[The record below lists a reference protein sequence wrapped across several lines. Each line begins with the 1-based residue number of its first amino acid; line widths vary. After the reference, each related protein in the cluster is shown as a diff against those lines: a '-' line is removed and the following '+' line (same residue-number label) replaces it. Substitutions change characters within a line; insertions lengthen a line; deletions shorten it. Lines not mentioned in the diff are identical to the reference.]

1 MLKLSSRETEKMGH
15 YRSNLRDIEFNL
27 FEVHRIQ
34 DQLGHPPFS
43 DLDEGTMRAA
53 LAEVERLARSEWAA
67 SFVVADRTELVL
79 EDGEVK
85 LPDEI
90 KASLAALRDGGWDR
104 FGLPEELGGFRVPRA
119 VFWAVQ
125 EMLLGA
131 NPTAVF
137 YVSGSLFAG
146 LLHDEGTPEQQQM
159 AALMIERGWAG
170 SMVLTEPDAGS
181 DVGAGTTRAVHVEGD
196 MWHLEGVKRFIT
208 GGEHDGAENII
219 HLVLARPVGAGP
231 GTKGL
236 SLFMVPKW
244 LVERD
249 GSLGERNGIYATR
262 VEDKMGLK
270 GSTTCELTLGAG
282 RPCVGFL
289 VGGVHDGIR
298 QMFRVVEHA
307 RMMIG
312 TKSAAT
318 MSTGYLNALAYA
330 TERVQGADLTKAGDK
345 SAPRVP
351 IIRHPDVRRMLMEQ
365 KATAEGLRA
374 LVSYTAAVQGW
385 AETAPDDLSLA
396 ARRDLLLPLVKGY
409 ASEKAYEVLSGS
421 LQILGGSGYTQD
433 YPLEQYIR
441 DSKIDTVYEGTTGIQ
456 ALDLFFR
463 KIARDQGR
471 AVQELLGEIRVFAK
485 GGPDDELTADRDRLV
500 GMLDDIEAHLGVMV
514 DHLMASLGGDADRI
528 YSVGLHTNAL
538 LSSLAELVVSWQL
551 LRHAEVALTAM
562 ATATDERPFY
572 EGKLAAARWFS
583 RHSAPQV
590 TARRADA
597 EAEDGSLMLLED
609 AAF

>member
-1 MLKLSSRETEKMGH
+1 MGH

-34 DQLGHPPFS
+34 DQLDRPPFT
-43 DLDEGTMRAA
+43 DLDEATLRAA
-53 LAEVERLARSEWAA
+53 LAEIERLARNEWAA
-67 SFVVADRTELVL
+67 SFEVADRIDLVL
-79 EDGEVK
+79 DGGEVV
-85 LPDEI
+85 LPDEM
-90 KASLAALRDGGWDR
+90 KSSLAALRDGGWDR
-104 FGLPEELGGFRVPRA
+104 FGLPEELGGIRVPRA
-119 VFWAVQ
+119 VFWATQ
-125 EMLLGA
+125 ELLLGA

-137 YVSGSLFAG
+137 YSSGPLSAR
-146 LLHDEGTPEQQQM
+146 LLHDEGTPEQRRV

-181 DVGAGTTRAVHVEGD
+181 DVGAGTTRATHVRGD

-208 GGEHDGAENII
+208 GGEHDGAENIV

-244 LVERD
+244 LIEPD
-249 GSLGERNGIYATR
+249 GSLGERNGIFATR
-262 VEDKMGLK
+262 VEHKMGLK

-282 RPCVGFL
+282 TPCVGYL

-307 RMMIG
+307 RMTIG

-318 MSTGYLNALAYA
+318 ISTGYLNALAYA
-330 TERVQGADLTKAGDK
+330 AERVQGADLAEAGDK

-374 LVSYTAAVQGW
+374 LVLYAATVQGC
-385 AETAPDDLSLA
+385 AETAPYDLAMA
-396 ARRDLLLPLVKGY
+396 ARGDLMLPLVKGY
-409 ASEKAYEVLSGS
+409 ASEKAYEVLSQS
-421 LQILGGSGYTQD
+421 LQVLGGSGYTQD

-471 AVQELLGEIRVFAK
+471 AIQELLGEIRVFSK
-485 GGPDDELTADRDRLV
+485 GGHDDDLTADRDRLV
-500 GMLDDIEAHLGVMV
+500 RMLDDVEAHLGAMV
-514 DHLMASLGGDADRI
+514 DHLMASLGGDRERI
-528 YSVGLHTNAL
+528 YSVGLHANGL
-538 LSSLAELVVSWQL
+538 LNSLAELVISWQL
-551 LRHAEVALTAM
+551 LRHAEVAIAAL
-562 ATATDERPFY
+562 ATTDERPFY
-572 EGKLAAARWFS
+572 EGKLAAARWFV

-590 TARRADA
+590 TARRLDA
-597 EAEDGSLMLLED
+597 EAEDGALMVLDE